1 MPELPHLYSYSQLNT
16 YKDCS
21 QKYKYYY
28 LDNLKRRD
36 IGQAAEIGTI
46 VHECIERFYM
56 GEFASAKEAFPVV
69 IDAYLERLNILDW
82 KPELHHISE
91 VMLSLLQRAS
101 ANYNGP
107 DAIRT
112 ADGRVSE
119 KPEMT
124 KVWKEELRKH
134 NLESRIDGANS
145 SILRRLPSEWASV
158 KMASVY
164 AEAMHLA
171 GMYQHPAMVAEV
183 KAIEFGFSDPDYE
196 GNPNH
201 EDPNQR
207 EPHIKN
213 LAVLPSGR
221 VFRGFIDLVGKLHN
235 GEWII
240 VDHKS
245 SKECP
250 SELKV
255 KHHEQLL
262 LYAYFWNQLTGT
274 WPAKIGI
281 SHLRSG
287 TLVVADVV
295 PELAL
300 EAVQRHEEIIR
311 AIGKKVFIK
320 RAPFEYGSPCLGRDS
335 RLETGCPYLPQC
347 HRDVALSLGWVDPE
361 ITLPVVGA
369 ADGLEDLPALTPDTY

>member
-1 MPELPHLYSYSQLNT
+1 MAELPHLYSYSQLNT

-28 LDNLKRRD
+28 LDNLKRRE

-56 GEFASAKEAFPVV
+56 GEFESAETAFPTV
-69 IDAYLERLNILDW
+69 IHNYMENLGILDW
-82 KPELHHISE
+82 KPELQHISNI
-91 VMLSLLQRAS
+91 MSTLLLRAS
-101 ANYNGP
+101 AEYTGS

-134 NLESRIDGANS
+134 NLEQRIDSANT
-145 SILRRLPSEWASV
+145 SIIRRLPAEWASV
-158 KMASVY
+158 RMATVY
-164 AEAMHLA
+164 AEAMHLSK
-171 GMYQHPAMVAEV
+171 MYKHPTVVSEV
-183 KAIEFGFSDPDYE
+183 KAIEFGFSEPDYE
-196 GNPNH
+196 GNPNS

-207 EPHIKN
+207 EPHVKN

-221 VFRGFIDLVGKLHN
+221 VFRGYIDLVGKLHN

-255 KHHEQLL
+255 RHHEQLL
-262 LYAYFWNQLTGT
+262 LYAYFWNQLTGN

-281 SHLRSG
+281 THLRSG
-287 TLVVADVV
+287 KLVVADVV

-300 EAVQRHEEIIR
+300 EAVARHEEIIR
-311 AIGKKVFIK
+311 AISKKIFIK
-320 RAPFEYGSPCLGRDS
+320 RAPFEYGSPCMDRDGK
-335 RLETGCPYLPQC
+335 LESACPYLPKC
-347 HRDVALSLGWVDPE
+347 HKDVALALGWVDPE
-361 ITLPVVGA
+361 VTVPLAMAPE
-369 ADGLEDLPALTPDTY
+369 GLDDLPALAPDTY

>member
-1 MPELPHLYSYSQLNT
+1 MTQLPHLYSYSQLNT

-28 LDNLKRRD
+28 LDNLRRRE

-46 VHECIERFYM
+46 VHECIERFYT
-56 GEFASAKEAFPVV
+56 GEFESAEAAFPVV
-69 IDAYLERLNILDW
+69 IHTYLESLGIADW
-82 KPELHHISE
+82 QPELEHISQI
-91 VMLSLLQRAS
+91 LSNLILKAS
-101 ANYNGP
+101 ANYTGP

-124 KVWKEELRKH
+124 KGWKEEVRRH
-134 NLESRIDGANS
+134 NLESRMDGANS
-145 SILRRLPSEWASV
+145 SILRRLPNEWANV
-158 KMASVY
+158 KMTSVY
-164 AEAMHLA
+164 AEAKHLSK
-171 GMYQHPAMVAEV
+171 MYEHPSIIAEV
-183 KAIEFGFSDPDYE
+183 KAIEFGFSDPDQH
-196 GNPNH
+196 GDPNH
-201 EDPNQR
+201 PDPNQR

-221 VFRGFIDLVGKLHN
+221 VFRGYIDLVGKLHN

-240 VDHKS
+240 VDHKT

-250 SELKV
+250 TELKV
-255 KHHEQLL
+255 RHHEQLL
-262 LYAYFWNQLTGT
+262 LYAYFWNSLTGQ

-311 AIGKKVFIK
+311 AISKKIFIK
-320 RAPFEYGSPCLGRDS
+320 RAPFEYGSPCLDRDG
-335 RLETGCPYLPQC
+335 RLETACPYLPQC
-347 HRDVALSLGWVDPE
+347 HKDVAIALGWVEP
-361 ITLPVVGA
+361 TVSLPM
-369 ADGLEDLPALTPDTY
+369 ADASGLEDDIPALTPDTY